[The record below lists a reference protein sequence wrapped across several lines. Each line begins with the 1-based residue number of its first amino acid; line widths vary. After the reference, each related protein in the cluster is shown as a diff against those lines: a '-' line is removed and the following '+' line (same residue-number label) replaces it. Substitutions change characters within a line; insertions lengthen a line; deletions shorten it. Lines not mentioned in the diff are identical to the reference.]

1 MIVLDKVTKRFGP
14 KILFENVSMQFD
26 PAKRYDVVRASFIQ
40 GESDLHVALPP
51 TPFTDGAEVRA
62 QVRGPTGSTVG
73 GIVLAAGGAAVTT
86 LGIVLIATAP
96 STSDV
101 TSATSGYLDIE
112 LGVTAI
118 VAGVLATGAG
128 IAVWAV
134 SNDWRVEAKPTG
146 SAIVSLGVSSRGL

>member
-1 MIVLDKVTKRFGP
+1 M
-14 KILFENVSMQFD
+14 
-26 PAKRYDVVRASFIQ
+26 
-40 GESDLHVALPP
+40 
-51 TPFTDGAEVRA
+51 
-62 QVRGPTGSTVG
+62 
-73 GIVLAAGGAAVTT
+73 
-86 LGIVLIATAP
+86 LIATAP

-146 SAIVSLGVSSRGL
+146 SAIVSLGVSSRGLELATGDVRTWLTPGGLRGTF